1 VERRGVLGGV
11 AEAEFDDSFR
21 ELFTLAHRVARRILQ
36 DRDGAEEVAA
46 EAMSRTYAHWRRVRS
61 LPYRDAWVAK
71 VATNLA
77 LNVVRRRPP
86 RPDAATTHSYEDR
99 VADQLD
105 VATALRALPGRQR
118 EVLVLRHLCGLSEP
132 EVAERLG
139 LGLGTVKTHLRRG
152 HDAMRVQLDPT
163 VLERAADG

>member
-1 VERRGVLGGV
+1 MRGVLVGV
-11 AEAEFDDSFR
+11 AEADFDESFR

-36 DRDGAEEVAA
+36 DPHAAEEVAA

-61 LPYRDAWVAK
+61 LPYRDAWVAR

-86 RPDAATTHSYEDR
+86 RPENATERSYEDSL
-99 VADQLD
+99 ADRLD
-105 VATALRALPGRQR
+105 VAAALRGLSDRQR

-152 HDAMRVQLDPT
+152 HEAMRVQFDPT
-163 VLERAADG
+163 LLEPAADA